1 MQSMQSMNRYS
12 DIRVQQQINGSMQW
26 VPAPPEWAAAYL
38 HYKSRPAYSPEVP
51 SNYENRF
58 LVYRGENK
66 CYMPTRIQ
74 CSYTGDVHAIM
85 DCADVK
91 VFLQDAEP
99 VDWYP
104 ARNYQMWAFRDF
116 IYDPARPERK
126 FYASKYSS
134 HLFFQQGSFQRGS
147 FQQGS
152 FQRGSFQRG
161 SSVITDIDLDDL
173 PPNIIFSIS
182 RNENGS
188 VYYERN
194 DPRGTRVRICD
205 HEGARSGFRGFYNRI
220 TMDTGMIVTPAQALQ
235 VQSAPAQSPQFHQSN
250 APWYVSPTI
259 PEILFAVASQPMPS
273 YSASSASCSIPLQLP
288 PGLVAQK
295 TNVEE
300 DQCILC
306 YENAKNMTFS
316 PCAHTIACSE
326 CYSKLIKPR
335 ECPVCKQAIASLS

>member
-1 MQSMQSMNRYS
+1 MNH
-12 DIRVQQQINGSMQW
+12 DIRTLRIIGGSDQW
-26 VPAPPEWAAAYL
+26 VPAPPDWVAAYL
-38 HYKSRPAYSPEVP
+38 HYKSRPMYSQEVP

-58 LVYRGENK
+58 LVYREDNN

-74 CSYTGDVHAIM
+74 RSDTADTYPIM
-85 DCADVK
+85 DCADVM
-91 VFLQDAEP
+91 VFLQDADP
-99 VDWYP
+99 VNWYP

-134 HLFFQQGSFQRGS
+134 HLFFQRGS
-147 FQQGS
+147 TN
-152 FQRGSFQRG
+152 RN
-161 SSVITDIDLDDL
+161 VTDIDLDGL

-194 DPRGTRVRICD
+194 DAHGTRVRICD

-220 TMDTGMIVTPAQALQ
+220 TMDTGMIVTPA
-235 VQSAPAQSPQFHQSN
+235 PAQSPQ
-250 APWYVSPTI
+250 
-259 PEILFAVASQPMPS
+259 LQPLPS
-273 YSASSASCSIPLQLP
+273 YTASCSIPLQLP
-288 PGLVAQK
+288 PGIVAQK

-306 YENAKNMTFS
+306 YENAKNLTFS

-326 CYSKLIKPR
+326 CYIKLMKPR

>member
-1 MQSMQSMNRYS
+1 MNH
-12 DIRVQQQINGSMQW
+12 DIRTLRIIGGTDQW
-26 VPAPPEWAAAYL
+26 VPAPPDWVAAYL
-38 HYKSRPAYSPEVP
+38 HYKSRPMYSQEVP

-58 LVYRGENK
+58 LVYREENN

-74 CSYTGDVHAIM
+74 RSDTGDTYPIM
-85 DCADVK
+85 DCADVR
-91 VFLQDAEP
+91 VFLQDADP
-99 VDWYP
+99 VDWCP

-134 HLFFQQGSFQRGS
+134 HLFFQ
-147 FQQGS
+147 
-152 FQRGSFQRG
+152 RG
-161 SSVITDIDLDDL
+161 SSNRTVVTIDLDGL

-194 DPRGTRVRICD
+194 DAHGTRVRICD

-220 TMDTGMIVTPAQALQ
+220 TMDTGMIVTQAPAQA
-235 VQSAPAQSPQFHQSN
+235 PQ
-250 APWYVSPTI
+250 
-259 PEILFAVASQPMPS
+259 LQPMPS
-273 YSASSASCSIPLQLP
+273 YTASSASCSIPLQLP
-288 PGLVAQK
+288 SLISAQK

-306 YENAKNMTFS
+306 YENAKNLTFR

-326 CYSKLIKPR
+326 CYIKLTKPR
-335 ECPVCKQAIASLS
+335 ECPVCKQAIASLHS

>member
-1 MQSMQSMNRYS
+1 MKCTQMHINIICYKKQTNMTNMTSHYS
-12 DIRVQQQINGSMQW
+12 DIRVQQQIDPNGPMQW
-26 VPAPPEWAAAYL
+26 VPAPPDFAAAYMQ
-38 HYKSRPAYSPEVP
+38 YKARPAYSPEVP

-58 LVYRGENK
+58 LVYRVENN

-74 CSYTGDVHAIM
+74 RSDTGGTHAIM

-91 VFLQDAEP
+91 VFLQDAET
-99 VDWYP
+99 VNWYP

-134 HLFFQQGSFQRGS
+134 HLFFQ
-147 FQQGS
+147 
-152 FQRGSFQRG
+152 RG
-161 SSVITDIDLDDL
+161 SSNRTVVTIELDGL
-173 PPNIIFSIS
+173 PPNIIFSMS

-194 DPRGTRVRICD
+194 DAHGTRVRICD

-220 TMDTGMIVTPAQALQ
+220 TMDMGMIVTPA
-235 VQSAPAQSPQFHQSN
+235 PAQAPQ
-250 APWYVSPTI
+250 
-259 PEILFAVASQPMPS
+259 LQPMPS
-273 YSASSASCSIPLQLP
+273 YTASSASCSIPLQLP
-288 PGLVAQK
+288 PGIVAQK

-306 YENAKNMTFS
+306 YENAKNMTFR

-326 CYSKLIKPR
+326 CYIKLMKPR
-335 ECPVCKQAIASLS
+335 ECPVCKQAIASLHS

>member
-1 MQSMQSMNRYS
+1 
-12 DIRVQQQINGSMQW
+12 
-26 VPAPPEWAAAYL
+26 
-38 HYKSRPAYSPEVP
+38 
-51 SNYENRF
+51 
-58 LVYRGENK
+58 VYREDNN

-74 CSYTGDVHAIM
+74 RSDTADTYPIM
-85 DCADVK
+85 DCADVM
-91 VFLQDAEP
+91 VFLQDADP
-99 VDWYP
+99 VNWYP

-134 HLFFQQGSFQRGS
+134 HLFFQ
-147 FQQGS
+147 
-152 FQRGSFQRG
+152 RG
-161 SSVITDIDLDDL
+161 SSNRTVVTIDLDGL

-194 DPRGTRVRICD
+194 DAHGTRVRICD

-220 TMDTGMIVTPAQALQ
+220 TMDTGMIVTPPQA

-273 YSASSASCSIPLQLP
+273 YSASCSIPLQLP
-288 PGLVAQK
+288 PGIVAQK

-326 CYSKLIKPR
+326 CYIKLMKPR
-335 ECPVCKQAIASLS
+335 ECPVCKQAIASLHS

>member
-1 MQSMQSMNRYS
+1 
-12 DIRVQQQINGSMQW
+12 
-26 VPAPPEWAAAYL
+26 
-38 HYKSRPAYSPEVP
+38 
-51 SNYENRF
+51 
-58 LVYRGENK
+58 VYRVENN

-74 CSYTGDVHAIM
+74 RSDTGDTYPIM

-99 VDWYP
+99 VDWCP

-134 HLFFQQGSFQRGS
+134 HLFFQ
-147 FQQGS
+147 
-152 FQRGSFQRG
+152 RG
-161 SSVITDIDLDDL
+161 SSNRTVVTIDLDGL

-194 DPRGTRVRICD
+194 DAHGTRVRICD

-220 TMDTGMIVTPAQALQ
+220 TMDTGMIVTPA
-235 VQSAPAQSPQFHQSN
+235 PAQ
-250 APWYVSPTI
+250 APP
-259 PEILFAVASQPMPS
+259 LQPMPS
-273 YSASSASCSIPLQLP
+273 YTASSASCSIPLQLP
-288 PGLVAQK
+288 PGIVAQK

-306 YENAKNMTFS
+306 YENAKNMTFR

-326 CYSKLIKPR
+326 CYIKLMKPR
-335 ECPVCKQAIASLS
+335 ECPVCKQAIASLHS